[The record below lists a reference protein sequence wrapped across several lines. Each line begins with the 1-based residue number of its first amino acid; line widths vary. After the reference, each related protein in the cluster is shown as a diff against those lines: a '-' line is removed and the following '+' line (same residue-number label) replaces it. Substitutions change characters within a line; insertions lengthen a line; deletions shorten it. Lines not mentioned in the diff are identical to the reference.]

1 MNDKENYIKQLK
13 QLVLE
18 DDNLANG
25 NGLEEAIYLI
35 DDIVIYG
42 GFYQGIRGYDHNELL
57 LDNVTWEDILNWGT
71 IIVPEIKSYISNIH
85 LAELDD
91 LGYQMLPLNSNH
103 IMGFK

>member
-71 IIVPEIKSYISNIH
+71 IIVPEIKSYISN
-85 LAELDD
+85 
-91 LGYQMLPLNSNH
+91 
-103 IMGFK
+103 